1 MIENMIVMIKEVGFP
16 VVICL
21 ILMYDKLKT
30 NGSMLKVVENNNR
43 ILRRVEQTMK
53 GGITNGK

>member
-1 MIENMIVMIKEVGFP
+1 MIVMIKEVGFP